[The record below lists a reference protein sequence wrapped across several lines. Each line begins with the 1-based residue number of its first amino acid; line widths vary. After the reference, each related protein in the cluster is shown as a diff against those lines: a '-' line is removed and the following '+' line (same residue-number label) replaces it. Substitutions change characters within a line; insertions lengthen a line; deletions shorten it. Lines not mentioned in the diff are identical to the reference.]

1 MTKYSST
8 GRIPASLI
16 PMIFGLLFV
25 VALVGSASN
34 PIPANA
40 QGISVIS
47 EATEKAIGKK
57 MDPVILQKMGY
68 YPDPFLQRYVD
79 KVGQRVAKV
88 ADRRAISYQFKV
100 VDEYRENAMA
110 LPGGYIYI
118 TRGMLASLNSE
129 AELAGVL
136 GHEVAHVTQRHGA
149 RQMTK
154 ALGAQVLTLAAAA
167 GGAIA
172 GGGAVAPAITL
183 TQAVSANIIN
193 GHGREFE
200 FEADEKGLFYAWK
213 AGYDPREAAK
223 FMRRLRQLER
233 LRGIGY
239 HGFGATHPETTMRL
253 LKLDEIASVL
263 VRSGQKLEVDA
274 ARFKA
279 QLSGLVYG
287 ERKDRMRIRIYTA
300 RGGEHLRDVA
310 SNLLGDSNYALELS
324 LVNDV
329 KETTPL
335 KPGQKV
341 KVLVRQKSL
350 QDPGLGPPQRGR
362 AKKD

>member
-1 MTKYSST
+1 
-8 GRIPASLI
+8 L
-16 PMIFGLLFV
+16 IFGFLIAAV
-25 VALVGSASN
+25 LVGSIGV

-40 QGISVIS
+40 QGVSVIS
-47 EATEKAIGKK
+47 EATEKSIGRR
-57 MDPVILQKMGY
+57 MDPLILKKMGY
-68 YPDPFLQRYVD
+68 YGDPFLQRYVNRI
-79 KVGQRVAKV
+79 GQRVAKV
-88 ADRRAISYQFKV
+88 ADRRAITYRFKV

-154 ALGAQVLTLAAAA
+154 ALGAQFLTLAAAA

-183 TQAVSANIIN
+183 TQAVTANIIQ
-193 GHGREFE
+193 GHGKEFE

-263 VRSGQKLEVDA
+263 VRPGQKLEVDA
-274 ARFKA
+274 DRFKA

-287 ERKDRMRIRIYTA
+287 ERKDRMRLRIYTA
-300 RGGEHLRDVA
+300 RGNENLQDVA
-310 SNLLGDSNYALELS
+310 KDLLGDPNYALELS
-324 LVNDV
+324 LMNDQ
-329 KETTPL
+329 KEATPL
-335 KPGQKV
+335 KPGQKL
-341 KVLVRQKSL
+341 KVLVKQKSA
-350 QDPGLGPPQRGR
+350 QDPVLGPRQRGP
-362 AKKD
+362 KKRN